1 MEQSLDELNK
11 KAEKL
16 FNEGNRT
23 EIEKLVKENG
33 LDPYLVDMYM
43 HGELMALCPDE
54 ATLAVGKLDKE
65 VAEYKSMPELA
76 EGIAEY
82 LKQQVQVDDLLA
94 KGVVAKPLKELCD
107 KVYEEAK
114 KRKKGS
120 CAYIPPFEV
129 FQMAK
134 AYYLEVQ
141 E

>member
-1 MEQSLDELNK
+1 MEKSLEALNER
-11 KAEKL
+11 AEKL
-16 FNEGNRT
+16 FNEGNRA
-23 EIEKLVKENG
+23 EVEKLAKENG
-33 LDPYLVDMYM
+33 LDPYLADMYM
-43 HGELMALCPDE
+43 AGELPILCPDA
-54 ATLAVGKLDKE
+54 ATFAVGKLDKE

-94 KGVVAKPLKELCD
+94 EGVVAKPLSKLCD

-114 KRKKGS
+114 KRKKGN